1 MGCTSLP
8 FNKLTRAD
16 FAIQYGMFAIILP
29 ACIAPVLAMLFW
41 ADWKAQKL
49 GRKDLCNVSLYP
61 ADPFPDV
68 SFASSDIAQRR
79 QQGSDEPKKPF
90 FRAALEYL
98 DKMDAFGLLL
108 LTFGWCLMLLPFT
121 LSAGAKGGYDNRK
134 LLPIFEDP
142 SLQTV
147 LC

>member
-1 MGCTSLP
+1 
-8 FNKLTRAD
+8 
-16 FAIQYGMFAIILP
+16 
-29 ACIAPVLAMLFW
+29 MLFW

-49 GRKDLCNVSLYP
+49 GRTLVPLNPARPHDQLFSLEL
-61 ADPFPDV
+61 

-90 FRAALEYL
+90 IRAAMEYL

-121 LSAGAKGGYDNRK
+121 LSAGAKGGYNNGR
-134 LLPIFEDP
+134 FEYP
-142 SLQTV
+142 G
-147 LC
+147 